1 MPLCFDEEKQEE
13 NLKNESQL
21 GLNVK
26 MSPSTE
32 NMLTFKISSFETR

>member
-1 MPLCFDEEKQEE
+1 MPLCFNEEKQEQ
-13 NLKNESQL
+13 NLESESQQ

-32 NMLTFKISSFETR
+32 NMLTFKISPFETG